1 MSLDDSSTSSNLHI
15 SRYDEVVRRRILL
28 VEDDPKTR
36 EMVALYL
43 QREGYDVATAEDGV
57 RALEVAREREPHLV
71 VLDLMLPRMDGLA
84 VCRALRESSSVP
96 GIIMVTARTTEDD
109 KLTGLDLGADD
120 YVTKPFS
127 PRELMAR
134 VRAVLRRAG
143 EEDVVEIAG
152 ITIDRVRRE
161 VRTGGAEVPVTPTE
175 YRLLDALANAPGRTF
190 TRQELV
196 ERAFGEDY
204 DGLDRTVDVHVMN
217 LRKKL
222 GDAGKAIATVF
233 GVGYKFTK

>member
-1 MSLDDSSTSSNLHI
+1 
-15 SRYDEVVRRRILL
+15 VRRRILL

-43 QREGYDVATAEDGV
+43 QREGHEVVTADDGV
-57 RALEVAREREPHLV
+57 RALEAAREHEPHLV

-84 VCRALRESSSVP
+84 VCRALRESPSGP
-96 GIIMVTARTTEDD
+96 AIIMVTARSTEDD

-134 VRAVLRRAG
+134 VRAVLRRASDD
-143 EEDVVEIAG
+143 DVVEAAG
-152 ITIDRVRRE
+152 ITVDRVRRE
-161 VRTGGAEVPVTPTE
+161 VRVRDGEVTITPTE
-175 YRLLDALANAPGRTF
+175 YRLLDALVRAPGRTF

-222 GDAGKAIATVF
+222 GEAGKVIVTVF
-233 GVGYKFTK
+233 GVGYRFGP

>member
-1 MSLDDSSTSSNLHI
+1 M
-15 SRYDEVVRRRILL
+15 RRRILL

-36 EMVALYL
+36 DTVALYL
-43 QREGYDVATAEDGV
+43 RREGHEVVTADDGV
-57 RALEVAREREPHLV
+57 RALEAAHAHEPHLV

-84 VCRALRESSSVP
+84 VCRALRESPLRP

-134 VRAVLRRAG
+134 VRAVLRRAS
-143 EEDVVEIAG
+143 EEDVISAGPIAV
-152 ITIDRVRRE
+152 DRVRRE
-161 VRTGGAEVPVTPTE
+161 VRVHDALVTLTPTE
-175 YRLLDALANAPGRTF
+175 YRLLESLVRAPGRTF

-196 ERAFGEDY
+196 ERAFGDDY
-204 DGLDRTVDVHVMN
+204 DGLDRTVDVHVKN
-217 LRKKL
+217 LRRKL
-222 GDAGKAIATVF
+222 GDAGNAIATVF
-233 GVGYKFTK
+233 GVGYKLSS

>member
-1 MSLDDSSTSSNLHI
+1 M
-15 SRYDEVVRRRILL
+15 RRRILL

-43 QREGYDVATAEDGV
+43 RREGHEVVTADDGV
-57 RALEVAREREPHLV
+57 RALEAAREHEPHLV
-71 VLDLMLPRMDGLA
+71 VLDLMLPRLDGLA
-84 VCRALRESSSVP
+84 VCRALRQSPSGP
-96 GIIMVTARTTEDD
+96 AIIMVTARSTEDD

-134 VRAVLRRAG
+134 VRAVLRRAS
-143 EEDVVEIAG
+143 EDDVIEAAG
-152 ITIDRVRRE
+152 ITVDRVRRE
-161 VRTGGAEVPVTPTE
+161 VRVHDGEVTITPTE
-175 YRLLDALANAPGRTF
+175 YRLLDALVRAPGRTF

-222 GDAGKAIATVF
+222 GEAGKAIVTVF
-233 GVGYKFTK
+233 GVGYRFGP

>member
-1 MSLDDSSTSSNLHI
+1 M
-15 SRYDEVVRRRILL
+15 RRRVLL

-43 QREGYDVATAEDGV
+43 QREGYETATADDGV
-57 RALEVAREREPHLV
+57 RALEVARAFDPHLV
-71 VLDLMLPRMDGLA
+71 VLDLMLPRLDGLA
-84 VCRALRESSSVP
+84 VCRALRESSRTAIV
-96 GIIMVTARTTEDD
+96 MVTARTTEED

-134 VRAVLRRAG
+134 VRAVLRRAA
-143 EEDVVEIAG
+143 EEDVIEACG
-152 ITIDRVRRE
+152 ITIDRVHRE
-161 VRTGGAEVPVTPTE
+161 VRVAESPVSMTPTE
-175 YRLLDALANAPGRTF
+175 YRLLEALARAPGRTF

-196 ERAFGEDY
+196 ERARGEEY
-204 DGLDRTVDVHVMN
+204 EGLDRTVDVHVMN

-222 GDAGKAIATVF
+222 GEAGKAIVTVF
-233 GVGYKFTK
+233 GAGYKFAK

>member
-1 MSLDDSSTSSNLHI
+1 
-15 SRYDEVVRRRILL
+15 VRRRILL

-36 EMVALYL
+36 ETVALYL
-43 QREGYDVATAEDGV
+43 RREGHEVVTAGDGV
-57 RALEVAREREPHLV
+57 RALEAAQEHEPHLV

-84 VCRALRESSSVP
+84 VCRALRESAQRP

-134 VRAVLRRAG
+134 VRAVLRRAS
-143 EEDVVEIAG
+143 EEDVVSAGEIAV
-152 ITIDRVRRE
+152 DRVRRE
-161 VRTGGAEVPVTPTE
+161 VRVGDAEVTLTPTE
-175 YRLLDALANAPGRTF
+175 YRLLEALVRAPGRTF

-196 ERAFGEDY
+196 ERAFGDDY
-204 DGLDRTVDVHVMN
+204 DGLDRTVDVHVKN
-217 LRKKL
+217 LRRKL
-222 GDAGKAIATVF
+222 GEAGNAIATVF
-233 GVGYKFTK
+233 GVGYKLSP

>member
-1 MSLDDSSTSSNLHI
+1 M
-15 SRYDEVVRRRILL
+15 RRRILL
-28 VEDDPKTR
+28 VEDDAKTR

-43 QREGYDVATAEDGV
+43 GREGYDVATAEDGV

-84 VCRALRESSSVP
+84 VCRALRDSPAAP
-96 GIIMVTARTTEDD
+96 GIIMVTARSTEDD

-134 VRAVLRRAG
+134 VRAVLRRAAG
-143 EEDVVEIAG
+143 EDVLEVAG
-152 ITIDRVRRE
+152 IAIDRLRRE
-161 VRTGGAEVPVTPTE
+161 VRADGAEVPLTPTE
-175 YRLLDALANAPGRTF
+175 YRLLDALATAAGRTF

-204 DGLDRTVDVHVMN
+204 EGLDRTVDAHIMN
-217 LRKKL
+217 LRRKL
-222 GDAGKAIATVF
+222 GAAGTSIATVF
-233 GVGYKFTK
+233 GVGYKLAQ

>member
-1 MSLDDSSTSSNLHI
+1 M
-15 SRYDEVVRRRILL
+15 RRRILL

-57 RALEVAREREPHLV
+57 RALEVAKEREPHLV

-84 VCRALRESSSVP
+84 VCRALRDVGRASARP
-96 GIIMVTARTTEDD
+96 GIIMVTARTTEED

-152 ITIDRVRRE
+152 ITLDRVRRE
-161 VRTGGAEVPVTPTE
+161 VRVGDAEVPVTPTE
-175 YRLLDALANAPGRTF
+175 YRLIDALANAAGRTF

-222 GDAGKAIATVF
+222 GDAGKAIVTVF
-233 GVGYKFTK
+233 RVGYKFAK

>member
-1 MSLDDSSTSSNLHI
+1 MLRAD
-15 SRYDEVVRRRILL
+15 RRRVLL

-36 EMVALYL
+36 ETVALYL
-43 QREGYDVATAEDGV
+43 QREGYELATAADGV
-57 RALEVAREREPHLV
+57 VALELAKSFEPHLV
-71 VLDLMLPRMDGLA
+71 VLDLMLPRLDGHG
-84 VCRALRESSSVP
+84 VCRALRNA
-96 GIIMVTARTTEDD
+96 GNTAIIMVTAKTTEED

-134 VRAVLRRAG
+134 VRAVLRRAAD
-143 EEDVVEIAG
+143 EDVIEAHG

-161 VRTGGAEVPVTPTE
+161 IRLGVEAVAVTPTE
-175 YRLLDALANAPGRTF
+175 FRLLDALARAAGRTF

-196 ERAFGEDY
+196 ERALGDDY

-222 GDAGKAIATVF
+222 GEAGKAIVTVF
-233 GVGYKFTK
+233 GVGYKFGR

>member
-1 MSLDDSSTSSNLHI
+1 
-15 SRYDEVVRRRILL
+15 VRRRILL

-84 VCRALRESSSVP
+84 VCRALRASAATP

-134 VRAVLRRAG
+134 VRAVLRRAA
-143 EEDVVEIAG
+143 EEDVLEIAG
-152 ITIDRVRRE
+152 ISIDRVRRE
-161 VRTGGAEVPVTPTE
+161 VRTAEGEVPLTPTE
-175 YRLLDALANAPGRTF
+175 YRLLDALATAAGRTF

-196 ERAFGEDY
+196 ERAFGDDY
-204 DGLDRTVDVHVMN
+204 EGLDRTVDVHVMN
-217 LRKKL
+217 VRRKL
-222 GDAGKAIATVF
+222 GAAGKAIATVF
-233 GVGYKFTK
+233 GVGYRFTK